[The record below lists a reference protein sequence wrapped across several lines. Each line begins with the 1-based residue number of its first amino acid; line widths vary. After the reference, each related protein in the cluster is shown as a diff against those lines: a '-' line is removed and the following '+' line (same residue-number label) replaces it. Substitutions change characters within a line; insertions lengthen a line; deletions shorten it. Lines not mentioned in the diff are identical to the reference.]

1 MMRTILLL
9 IVLSFNSI
17 IYGQH
22 DERISTI
29 DFVQILNGN
38 KAEADYYYQNNWKV
52 LRSMAMENDYIDSFQ
67 VMETPFT
74 DKEPFHLML
83 VTTYADKE
91 QYDLREDHFRAL
103 IKEKGTLELLNEKK
117 PEEFRKTIFSKEE
130 VRHWK

>member
-1 MMRTILLL
+1 MRTILLL

-74 DKEPFHLML
+74 DKELFHLML

>member
-1 MMRTILLL
+1 MRTILLL

>member
-74 DKEPFHLML
+74 EEAPFQLML

>member
-1 MMRTILLL
+1 MRTILLL

-74 DKEPFHLML
+74 EEAPFQLML